1 MKFKRI
7 YVMFIIGIFLTSG
20 LSLLVMN
27 NVNTNN
33 SISNDALTSGFT
45 SYTIPIEYKNYT
57 LPQYDYNLT
66 DIQHPKSNTVLTKY
80 SPTHTLTAY
89 YYGNKQS
96 LYRYVIDNGS
106 FTNLSSFVSLS
117 SSYDNILEPIILQ
130 NNSVVGIGGIG
141 FSGTDVEYDY
151 YSLTNNTNYKYIT
164 SITGTNQVSYY
175 FTNNVFYWSYTSSNN
190 GTLYNTWINLYSH
203 KYFYLNF
210 SIPNGWNTIAY
221 SSYLNAYLMN
231 SNNATSHTNI
241 YYYVYYNSSA
251 NNYQYKTSISNV
263 ASFITAGDTNNMPY
277 AESKYSNG
285 TVVISGLNGIDN
297 VNGAVGNQIHSYSSI
312 LYVYTNDTFKNIV
325 GSEYTDFTTTDSNAY
340 IFNIQNQY
348 QIVGQYS
355 NSINTYQNAFTN
367 VINDTV
373 LLTNS
378 TWFNNYFTSTLI
390 GANPSYL
397 ATAYYGYS
405 GWENALEDKGNGNI
419 FVWWNPNK
427 VNEFSPSKVISTFNL
442 TIKEDGLS
450 SGTQWS
456 YTFNSHSYTLTNS
469 SYIYFEPNGTYSLK
483 VNNISG
489 YSVKYSS
496 SIIIN
501 GNNEIS
507 YVNFTANITSS
518 TFYMF
523 SITESGL
530 ASNIQWS
537 FNFNNVNYT
546 TISTTQVNINV
557 SNGTYHLKVY
567 NIRDYT
573 VSYPSNITING
584 GNDFIVVKF
593 TIITYKITF
602 TEFGLQIPTT
612 WKFNLSDTEYSLIND
627 TSISISRSNGTYN
640 LLVYNVS
647 GYKVKYPSTIIVNG
661 SDLNVSIVFT
671 QVIFSITIIELGLET
686 GAQWSYIFNG
696 SVYTLINSSYVY
708 LEPNGTYDLKVN
720 NVSHYTVNYLSSIVV
735 NGKNII
741 IDVNFTKIY
750 YKVDFKIFGLPANTS
765 WAILINN
772 TEYISNSTSILIELP
787 SGIYNPVIIIPNGY
801 SLNDVGTLVVNGN
814 TSYYIQISESPF
826 NFITQNIS
834 YIVVFIFIMMIFL
847 IAIALRRRREE

>member
-231 SNNATSHTNI
+231 SNNATSHTNV
-241 YYYVYYNSSA
+241 YYYVYYNSSV
-251 NNYQYKTSISNV
+251 NNYQYKISISNV

-312 LYVYTNDTFKNIV
+312 LYVYSNGTFKNIV
-325 GSEYTDFTTTDSNAY
+325 GLEYTDFTTTDSNAY
-340 IFNIQNQY
+340 IYNIQNQY
-348 QIVGQYS
+348 QILGQYS

-427 VNEFSPSKVISTFNL
+427 VNEFNQSGITKYNL
-442 TIKEDGLS
+442 TIKELGLT
-450 SGTQWS
+450 SGTQWT
-456 YTFNSHSYTLTNS
+456 YIFNGYNYTLTNT
-469 SYIYFEPNGTYSLK
+469 SYSYYVINGSYSFH
-483 VNNISG
+483 VNNVSG
-489 YSVKYSS
+489 YSDTYTTPINVIGFN
-496 SIIIN
+496 IIVD
-501 GNNEIS
+501 
-507 YVNFTANITSS
+507 VNFYPLYIL
-518 TFYMF
+518 
-523 SITESGL
+523 SIAQSGL
-530 ASNIQWS
+530 PSGIQWS
-537 FNFNNVNYT
+537 INFNNKNY
-546 TISTTQVNINV
+546 STASTNEFNINV

-567 NIRDYT
+567 NIAGYSDNYSSSI
-573 VSYPSNITING
+573 VING
-584 GNDFIVVKF
+584 GNDLVVVKF
-593 TIITYKITF
+593 SQVKYTLTF
-602 TEFGLQIPTT
+602 TEFGLQSAT
-612 WKFNLSDTEYSLIND
+612 WSFVFNNNTYSLINS
-627 TSISISRSNGTYN
+627 TFISISIPNGTYN
-640 LLVYNVS
+640 LKVNNVS
-647 GYKVKYPSTIIVNG
+647 GYKVKYSSTIIVNG
-661 SDLNVSIVFT
+661 SNLNISIIFT
-671 QVIFSITIIELGLET
+671 QVIFSISIKELGLGIGT
-686 GAQWSYIFNG
+686 QWTYIFNG
-696 SVYTLINSSYVY
+696 SSYTLINSSYIY
-708 LEPNGTYDLKVN
+708 LEPNGTYSLKVN
-720 NVSHYTVNYLSSIVV
+720 NVSHYNVNYLSSIVV
-735 NGKNII
+735 NGKNIYVY
-741 IDVNFTKIY
+741 VNFSKIY
-750 YKVDFKIFGLPANTS
+750 YKIDFKIFGLPANTS
-765 WAILINN
+765 WAVIINN
-772 TEYISNSTSILIELP
+772 TEYISNSSSIVIEL
-787 SGIYNPVIIIPNGY
+787 SNGIYNPIIIVPNGY
-801 SLNDVGTLVVNGN
+801 TINDIGTLVVNGN
-814 TSYYIQISESPF
+814 NSYYIQISESPF

-834 YIVVFIFIMMIFL
+834 YIVIFIFIMMIFL

>member
-7 YVMFIIGIFLTSG
+7 YVMIIIGIFLSSG
-20 LSLLVMN
+20 LSLLAINN
-27 NVNTNN
+27 NVSSINTINN
-33 SISNDALTSGFT
+33 NALTSGFT

-106 FTNLSSFVSLS
+106 FTNLTSFVNLS
-117 SSYDNILEPIILQ
+117 SSYDNILEPIVLQ
-130 NNSVVGIGGIG
+130 NNSVVGVGGIG

-164 SITGTNQVSYY
+164 SITSTNQVSYY

-210 SIPNGWNTIAY
+210 SIPDGWNTIAY

-231 SNNATSHTNI
+231 SNNATSHTNV
-241 YYYVYYNSSA
+241 YYYVYYNSSV

-285 TVVISGLNGIDN
+285 TVVISGLDGIDN

-312 LYVYTNDTFKNIV
+312 LYVYANDTFKNIV

-348 QIVGQYS
+348 QIDGQYS

-427 VNEFSPSKVISTFNL
+427 VNEFNQIVITKYNL
-442 TIKEDGLS
+442 TLKESGLP

-456 YTFNSHSYTLTNS
+456 YNFDGVEY
-469 SYIYFEPNGTYSLK
+469 
-483 VNNISG
+483 VIS
-489 YSVKYSS
+489 
-496 SIIIN
+496 
-501 GNNEIS
+501 
-507 YVNFTANITSS
+507 
-518 TFYMF
+518 
-523 SITESGL
+523 
-530 ASNIQWS
+530 
-537 FNFNNVNYT
+537 
-546 TISTTQVNINV
+546 
-557 SNGTYHLKVY
+557 
-567 NIRDYT
+567 
-573 VSYPSNITING
+573 
-584 GNDFIVVKF
+584 
-593 TIITYKITF
+593 
-602 TEFGLQIPTT
+602 
-612 WKFNLSDTEYSLIND
+612 
-627 TSISISRSNGTYN
+627 
-640 LLVYNVS
+640 
-647 GYKVKYPSTIIVNG
+647 
-661 SDLNVSIVFT
+661 
-671 QVIFSITIIELGLET
+671 
-686 GAQWSYIFNG
+686 
-696 SVYTLINSSYVY
+696 NSSYVY
-708 LEPNGTYDLKVN
+708 LEPNGTNTLTVINIFGYKV
-720 NVSHYTVNYLSSIVV
+720 SYSSSITI
-735 NGKNII
+735 NGKNVISYINFSATII
-741 IDVNFTKIY
+741 T

-787 SGIYNPVIIIPNGY
+787 SGIYNPVIVIPNGY
-801 SLNDVGTLVVNGN
+801 SINDVGTLVVNGN
-814 TSYYIQISESPF
+814 TSYYIQISQSPF
-826 NFITQNIS
+826 NFITQNMA
-834 YIVVFIFIMMIFL
+834 YLVVFIFIMMIFL
-847 IAIALRRRREE
+847 IAIALRRRSEE